1 MTNPLIDKYNELYG
15 PKEEPKPI
23 ISNIP
28 NLKTATK
35 FTTYNIDSMNQH
47 FLQVA
52 ELLEKGEAKITSV
65 SVEQDHYQYSGR
77 TITFK
82 VHRTITFEVQV

>member
-1 MTNPLIDKYNELYG
+1 MSHTNPLIAKWEELHV

-28 NLKTATK
+28 NLKTANK
-35 FTTYNIDSMNQH
+35 FTTYDIDSMNQH

-52 ELLEKGEAKITSV
+52 ELLEKGKAKITSV
-65 SVEQDHYQYSGR
+65 TVEQDHYQYSGR
-77 TITFK
+77 TITF
-82 VHRTITFEVQV
+82 EVSV